1 METPAP
7 VNVEPKKSN
16 TGLIIG
22 IVVVVLL
29 CCCCLLIA
37 VGAYVARTQYGNSL
51 SGFDTTFSTPDA
63 GSLSSNGSVPGLNTT
78 TNLPG
83 IPSGGKANDVQRSTA
98 WGYVV
103 VAAATDGCSSSP
115 KADTTTIKVTQDADS
130 SGVWKEEW
138 TVACDDGSKKPYT
151 VTYSPGSGGNTDIK
165 VAAGG

>member
-7 VNVEPKKSN
+7 VSAEPKKSN
-16 TGLIIG
+16 TALIIG

-51 SGFDTTFSTPDA
+51 SGFATPDA

-83 IPSGGKANDVQRSTA
+83 IPSGGKADDVQRSTA

-103 VAAATDGCSSSP
+103 IAVATDGCSSSP
-115 KADTTTIKVTQDADS
+115 KADSTTIKVTQDADS
-130 SGVWKEEW
+130 NGAWKEQW
-138 TVACDDGSKKPYT
+138 TVVCDDGSKKPYT
-151 VTYSPGSGGNTDIK
+151 VTYTPGSGGSTDVK